1 MTETNLILTG
11 YFIYLP
17 IVLALTYYVSKTLFR
32 SGERFML
39 DIFHGQEEIAVA
51 TNKLFEVGFYLLNIG
66 FALYTLKMYRVL
78 SVQGLVETLS
88 TKIGIFAIYLGVVL
102 FFNLYLFMRG
112 RKHARRNLVV
122 AEA

>member
-1 MTETNLILTG
+1 MEGTNLVLTG

-17 IVLALTYYVSKTLFR
+17 LVLALTYYVSKTLFK

-66 FALYTLKMYRVL
+66 FALYTLKMYRII
-78 SVQGLVETLS
+78 SVQSLVENLS
-88 TKIGIFAIYLGVVL
+88 TKIGGFAIYLGVVL

-112 RKHARRNLVV
+112 RKHARKNMITADV
-122 AEA
+122 